1 MSNENDARCYLLD
14 AERLLRLRGLSKRHV
29 SRRVRLL
36 HHVYTW
42 LRIMGEST
50 YVMHDYDTYEP
61 NMERPAAQPQHDALH
76 AGGAQQPQ
84 EPQYGR
90 LDDFLRLQ
98 PHASDSDLEIEEL
111 KEYETGRRDIHLED
125 SREFEDTH
133 FPQVYGVPE
142 TWLSL
147 VSQVTRLANLLD
159 MIKSRPSSS
168 SFDLSNSLQK
178 RAKLLEEM
186 ICSFATRHT
195 TATSHGGHVSDE
207 DTQCQAA
214 DTDGPNAH
222 MLRALNTALE
232 IFFYRR
238 IRDLHPRILQ
248 GYVSDVIDSLKSF
261 EKALAIHNLEGP
273 CSVWPIFMAGCE
285 AIRPKDREFFTELI
299 QRGVEQFG
307 ISSFKTAGD
316 IMSSVWKR
324 RDWPSKE
331 PASPGTSRIGTLSR
345 SSTKLRSASLQW
357 TWVDALRE
365 GKTTLFLC

>member
-1 MSNENDARCYLLD
+1 
-14 AERLLRLRGLSKRHV
+14 
-29 SRRVRLL
+29 
-36 HHVYTW
+36 
-42 LRIMGEST
+42 MGEST
-50 YVMHDYDTYEP
+50 YVIHDYDTQEP
-61 NMERPAAQPQHDALH
+61 NMYRPATQPQQESLH
-76 AGGAQQPQ
+76 AGGVQPLQ
-84 EPQYGR
+84 DPQYAR

-111 KEYETGRRDIHLED
+111 KEHETGRRDIHLED
-125 SREFEDTH
+125 SRESMDTLY
-133 FPQVYGVPE
+133 PQVYGIPE

-159 MIKSRPSSS
+159 MVKSRTSPSS
-168 SFDLSNSLQK
+168 FELSNSLQK

-186 ICSFATRHT
+186 ICSFASRPVMGP
-195 TATSHGGHVSDE
+195 GGHAPDE
-207 DTQCQAA
+207 DK
-214 DTDGPNAH
+214 DGPNPH

-261 EKALAIHNLEGP
+261 EEALASHNLEGP
-273 CSVWPIFMAGCE
+273 CPVWPLFMAGCE
-285 AIRPKDREFFTELI
+285 AVRPKDREFFTELT

-324 RDWPSKE
+324 RDRPLEDSATPS
-331 PASPGTSRIGTLSR
+331 SSRSGALSR

>member
-1 MSNENDARCYLLD
+1 
-14 AERLLRLRGLSKRHV
+14 
-29 SRRVRLL
+29 
-36 HHVYTW
+36 
-42 LRIMGEST
+42 MGEST
-50 YVMHDYDTYEP
+50 YVIHDYDTQEP
-61 NMERPAAQPQHDALH
+61 NMERPAAPQTLH
-76 AGGAQQPQ
+76 EPLHPSGVQQLQ
-84 EPQYGR
+84 DPQYAR

-111 KEYETGRRDIHLED
+111 KEHETGRRDIHLED
-125 SREFEDTH
+125 SRESMDTLY
-133 FPQVYGVPE
+133 PQVYGIPE

-147 VSQVTRLANLLD
+147 VSQVTRLANLLEVV
-159 MIKSRPSSS
+159 KSRPSSS
-168 SFDLSNSLQK
+168 SFELSNSLQK

-186 ICSFATRHT
+186 ICSFVSRPIM
-195 TATSHGGHVSDE
+195 SSGGHMPDE
-207 DTQCQAA
+207 
-214 DTDGPNAH
+214 DTDGPNPH

-261 EKALAIHNLEGP
+261 EKALATHNLECP
-273 CSVWPIFMAGCE
+273 CPVWPLFMAGCE
-285 AIRPKDREFFTELI
+285 AVRPKDREFFTELT

-316 IMSSVWKR
+316 IMSNVWKR
-324 RDWPSKE
+324 RDRPSE
-331 PASPGTSRIGTLSR
+331 GSTTPNSRSGALSR
-345 SSTKLRSASLQW
+345 GSTKLRSASLQW

>member
-1 MSNENDARCYLLD
+1 
-14 AERLLRLRGLSKRHV
+14 
-29 SRRVRLL
+29 
-36 HHVYTW
+36 
-42 LRIMGEST
+42 MGEST
-50 YVMHDYDTYEP
+50 YVIHDYDTHEP
-61 NMERPAAQPQHDALH
+61 SMERPAPQPQQQHEPLH
-76 AGGAQQPQ
+76 AGGGVQQLQ
-84 EPQYGR
+84 DPQYAR

-111 KEYETGRRDIHLED
+111 KEHETGRRDIHLED
-125 SREFEDTH
+125 SRESMDTLY
-133 FPQVYGVPE
+133 PQVYGIPE

-159 MIKSRPSSS
+159 VVKSRPSSS
-168 SFDLSNSLQK
+168 SFELSNSLQK

-186 ICSFATRHT
+186 ICSFASRPITC
-195 TATSHGGHVSDE
+195 SDE
-207 DTQCQAA
+207 DTTQRQAA
-214 DTDGPNAH
+214 HADGPNPH

-248 GYVSDVIDSLKSF
+248 GYVSDVIDSLRSF
-261 EKALAIHNLEGP
+261 EEALASHNLEGP
-273 CSVWPIFMAGCE
+273 CPVWPLFMAGCE
-285 AIRPKDREFFTELI
+285 AVRPKDREFFAELT

-324 RDWPSKE
+324 RDRPLEGSTTPS
-331 PASPGTSRIGTLSR
+331 SSRSGALSR
-345 SSTKLRSASLQW
+345 SSTKLRSATLQW

>member
-1 MSNENDARCYLLD
+1 
-14 AERLLRLRGLSKRHV
+14 
-29 SRRVRLL
+29 
-36 HHVYTW
+36 
-42 LRIMGEST
+42 MGEST
-50 YVMHDYDTYEP
+50 YVIHDHDTQEP
-61 NMERPAAQPQHDALH
+61 NMYRPAPQPQQESLY
-76 AGGAQQPQ
+76 AGGVQPLQ
-84 EPQYGR
+84 DPQYAR

-111 KEYETGRRDIHLED
+111 KEHETGRRDIHLED
-125 SREFEDTH
+125 SRESADTLY
-133 FPQVYGVPE
+133 PQVYGIPE

-159 MIKSRPSSS
+159 MVKSRTSPSS
-168 SFDLSNSLQK
+168 FELSNSLQK

-186 ICSFATRHT
+186 ICSFASRPIMGPGT
-195 TATSHGGHVSDE
+195 GHAPDE
-207 DTQCQAA
+207 DK
-214 DTDGPNAH
+214 DGPNPH

-261 EKALAIHNLEGP
+261 EEALASHNLEGP
-273 CSVWPIFMAGCE
+273 CPVWPLFMAGCE
-285 AIRPKDREFFTELI
+285 AVRPKDREFFTELT

-316 IMSSVWKR
+316 IMSTVWKR
-324 RDWPSKE
+324 RDRPQEDSTTPS
-331 PASPGTSRIGTLSR
+331 SSRSGALSR

>member
-1 MSNENDARCYLLD
+1 MQIIMGDESDARCYLLD

-50 YVMHDYDTYEP
+50 YVIHDYDACEP
-61 NMERPAAQPQHDALH
+61 AMERPVAQAQFDPLNANGLH
-76 AGGAQQPQ
+76 QSQ

-125 SREFEDTH
+125 SREFADTQ

-159 MIKSRPSSS
+159 AVKSRPSSS

-178 RAKLLEEM
+178 RARLLEEM
-186 ICSFATRHT
+186 ICSFAGRPI
-195 TATSHGGHVSDE
+195 TSYAGRILDE
-207 DTQCQAA
+207 ETPRQAA
-214 DTDGPNAH
+214 VTDDEPNTH

-232 IFFYRR
+232 IFF
-238 IRDLHPRILQ
+238 
-248 GYVSDVIDSLKSF
+248 
-261 EKALAIHNLEGP
+261 
-273 CSVWPIFMAGCE
+273 CE
-285 AIRPKDREFFTELI
+285 
-299 QRGVEQFG
+299 
-307 ISSFKTAGD
+307 
-316 IMSSVWKR
+316 
-324 RDWPSKE
+324 
-331 PASPGTSRIGTLSR
+331 
-345 SSTKLRSASLQW
+345 
-357 TWVDALRE
+357 
-365 GKTTLFLC
+365 

>member
-1 MSNENDARCYLLD
+1 M
-14 AERLLRLRGLSKRHV
+14 
-29 SRRVRLL
+29 RLL

-50 YVMHDYDTYEP
+50 YVIHDYDTYEP
-61 NMERPAAQPQHDALH
+61 NMERPAAQPQHDSLH
-76 AGGAQQPQ
+76 ASGVQQPQ
-84 EPQYGR
+84 EPPYGR

-98 PHASDSDLEIEEL
+98 PHASDSDLEIEEV

-125 SREFEDTH
+125 SREFADTQ

-159 MIKSRPSSS
+159 AVKSRPSSS

-186 ICSFATRHT
+186 ICTFAARPPM
-195 TATSHGGHVSDE
+195 SYGGHVSDE
-207 DTQCQAA
+207 DTQRQSA
-214 DTDGPNAH
+214 DGPNTH

-248 GYVSDVIDSLKSF
+248 GSVNDVIDSLKSF
-261 EKALAIHNLEGP
+261 EKALASHNVEGP
-273 CSVWPIFMAGCE
+273 CPVWPLFIAGCE

-299 QRGVEQFG
+299 QRGVERFG

-316 IMSSVWKR
+316 IMSSVWRR
-324 RDWPSKE
+324 RDRQVKDPS
-331 PASPGTSRIGTLSR
+331 SPGNSLLGALSR
-345 SSTKLRSASLQW
+345 SSTKARSASLQW

-365 GKTTLFLC
+365 EKATLFLC